1 MRQKI
6 HLKLNSDVSFQYI
19 MYRLLKMTHRHC
31 CEQFHVYDIFFPPIY
46 TRQPYHQAGGK
57 RASID
62 KKLVFVTARDVNING
77 LLDWVV
83 VVA

>member
-1 MRQKI
+1 M
-6 HLKLNSDVSFQYI
+6 
-19 MYRLLKMTHRHC
+19 
-31 CEQFHVYDIFFPPIY
+31 YDIFFPPIY

-77 LLDWVV
+77 LLD
-83 VVA
+83 